1 MTIIEAGET
10 TLTKARRRTKTEAK
24 LAISPVMI
32 GVVAVA
38 AILIVGG
45 LILLGNR
52 TRAGQPV
59 DTNQFP
65 ALGDPNAPVKIT
77 EFSDYG

>member
-1 MTIIEAGET
+1 
-10 TLTKARRRTKTEAK
+10 
-24 LAISPVMI
+24 MI

-45 LILLGNR
+45 LILLGNQSQ
-52 TRAGQPV
+52 AGQPV
-59 DTNQFP
+59 DTSQFP
-65 ALGDPNAPVKIT
+65 ALGDPNAPVTIT